1 MSAVDPVQGMVD
13 ALLSMTAHQALETDD
28 PDAYQAGV
36 EFGARYV
43 LRMLATAFVE
53 IARPPDPAG
62 PEMSQ

>member
-28 PDAYQAGV
+28 PDAYQAGC

-43 LRMLATAFVE
+43 LRMLAVSFVE
-53 IARPPDPAG
+53 ISRERPPM
-62 PEMSQ
+62 PEMSE